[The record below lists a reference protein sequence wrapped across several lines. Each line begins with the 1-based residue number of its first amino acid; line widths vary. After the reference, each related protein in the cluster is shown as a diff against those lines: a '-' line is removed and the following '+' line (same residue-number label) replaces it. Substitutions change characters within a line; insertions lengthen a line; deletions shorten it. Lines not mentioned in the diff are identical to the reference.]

1 MVASH
6 ELGMAPAMLVAPS
19 RPTTTHDSTG
29 RLVDVGYNC
38 VVPRIE
44 PAPPVPGAN
53 AVINGL
59 LARVMRRRPDILDA
73 FGRLDAAIRFH
84 GQLPGSLKEA
94 VRRATAEQ
102 VGCEYCASLAQGDQ
116 ARQPVDTRE
125 SLAVAFAQ
133 LVAEDPKGITD
144 GQFDVLREE
153 FTEEEILELV
163 AFICFVAI
171 AGQTFG
177 AALGLEPAS
186 AEEAAAYQAVIALK

>member
-38 VVPRIE
+38 VVPRLE

-94 VRRATAEQ
+94 VRRATAA
-102 VGCEYCASLAQGDQ
+102 VLFALAGLHVLWGRGSSLPFSD
-116 ARQPVDTRE
+116 PDE
-125 SLAVAFAQ
+125 LA
-133 LVAEDPKGITD
+133 D
-144 GQFDVLREE
+144 
-153 FTEEEILELV
+153 
-163 AFICFVAI
+163 
-171 AGQTFG
+171 
-177 AALGLEPAS
+177 
-186 AEEAAAYQAVIALK
+186 AVIGRRSVPSGWRTRSCPHA